1 MEIAPKRGKKAP
13 KRKLEIESF
22 SEQDSDDEPVVKESL
37 PKQKPKQKRV
47 TDSESEDEYLPIS
60 TGKQAKKSP
69 TKTKAPPKK
78 KATAKETSS
87 KPSVQ
92 ILLGS
97 DDESVKVVPT
107 KPAAPVRK
115 APVRKAPVR
124 KAPAKKTAAA
134 KDSSQKTLFEMAKK
148 AGQKQTQKSLEG
160 SLSSDDD
167 SDVPL
172 TKRLASAKT
181 KPTTRTAPKPTAKT
195 AAPKPTAKTAAPKP
209 IAKTAPKPATKT
221 APTKVHT

>member
-1 MEIAPKRGKKAP
+1 MKAEIDSGDDSDVVIASDDDFVPRAVSSDEDEVFKPKNIPKRGSKTQLSTKLKVPTTEEDEMEIDGNSSKAP

-87 KPSVQ
+87 
-92 ILLGS
+92 
-97 DDESVKVVPT
+97 
-107 KPAAPVRK
+107 
-115 APVRKAPVR
+115 
-124 KAPAKKTAAA
+124 
-134 KDSSQKTLFEMAKK
+134 
-148 AGQKQTQKSLEG
+148 
-160 SLSSDDD
+160 
-167 SDVPL
+167 
-172 TKRLASAKT
+172 
-181 KPTTRTAPKPTAKT
+181 
-195 AAPKPTAKTAAPKP
+195 
-209 IAKTAPKPATKT
+209 
-221 APTKVHT
+221 